1 MSEIKIA
8 YKILTQ
14 AEWGEF
20 IQEMN
25 FEGTELD
32 LEDGFIHM
40 SAEDQ
45 VQETLNTHFTGG
57 GTIVIIKLSLER
69 PGLEVKWEES
79 RNGEKFPHAY
89 ADLTMDDVLSYRKLL
104 PDRNGR
110 YVFEAK

>member
-20 IQEMN
+20 IQDMT
-25 FEGTELD
+25 FEGSEVD
-32 LEDGFIHM
+32 FEDGFIHL
-40 SAEDQ
+40 STEDQ
-45 VQETLNTHFTGG
+45 VQETLHKHFEGG
-57 GTIVIIKLSLER
+57 GTIIIVKLSLER
-69 PGLEVKWEES
+69 AGLKVKWEES

-89 ADLTMDDVLSYRKLL
+89 ADLTMEDVLSYRTVL

-110 YVFEAK
+110 HVFETG